1 MATVP
6 LSGTDIRLLSGI
18 PFSNDYKHTRWFDDI
33 ASQTNYFLN
42 KNVIHS
48 ISEANFQRID
58 GHTFIRVNKSI
69 DELWST
75 NYLMFRNTSY
85 NSKWFYAFVTKL
97 HYVNSKVT
105 DVHFQIDVFQ
115 TWKFE
120 MNFKPSFVVRE
131 HCPLWD
137 SNSMPI
143 VNTVDEGLNYGS
155 EYNIV
160 SVQNYR
166 PSNDIY
172 FMVVCAKQ
180 LMHGINDGAY
190 YGSLNGTPQIMTYYV
205 HPFRLNNSPVS
216 TNLGSVSSVIDVLG
230 AMYTKDTA
238 VNNIVS
244 IYITDVLPNNPS
256 YVNGTLNFDS
266 SDYQLQTITGSTADT
281 IFVSDM
287 SYGNYTYNNGNK
299 YDNYSLVD
307 ESKLLMYPYTLLELV
322 DFRGN
327 KTTYKNEYINSDD
340 LMITIS
346 ASLGMNN
353 KVVYS
358 LKDYL
363 MPSIPDDTLKIKA
376 SLEHSLINNE
386 PNEVPVLTD
395 MLSAYLQGNRN
406 SLQNQKTSIVW
417 NGAMGA
423 VGNVVSGVF
432 AGATGNGAGVSQ
444 AGLNM
449 ITGLGNTV
457 LEMQQL
463 QAKQKDI
470 GNTPPQL
477 TKMGSNTNFDYGNGY
492 SGVWI
497 IKKEITDEYR
507 KKLTEFFNMFG
518 YKLNEVKIP
527 NFHTRKYWNYVQTQA
542 CNITGNFNN
551 DDLTELK
558 SVFDNG
564 ITFWHTDDIG
574 NYSLVNE
581 VIA

>member
-18 PFSNDYKHTRWFDDI
+18 PFSNDYKHTRWFDDKT
-33 ASQTNYFLN
+33 SQTNYFLS

-48 ISEANFQRID
+48 IGEANFQRID

-69 DELWST
+69 DELWTT

-97 HYVNSKVT
+97 HYVNAKTT

-137 SNSMPI
+137 ANSMPI
-143 VNTVDEGLNYGS
+143 VNTVDEGLNYGT

-160 SVQNYR
+160 SIENYR
-166 PSNDIY
+166 PCDDIY
-172 FMVVCAKQ
+172 FLVVVAKQ
-180 LMHGINDGAY
+180 GMHDPINKSYHSTIDGF
-190 YGSLNGTPQIMTYYV
+190 PQIMSYYV
-205 HPFRLNNSPVS
+205 HPFRLN
-216 TNLGSVSSVIDVLG
+216 GSSVNTNFGLTSSLMDVLRN
-230 AMYTKDTA
+230 MYTDLDA
-238 VNNIVS
+238 VNNVVS
-244 IYITDVLPNNPS
+244 MYITDVLPNNPTYTNNLLS
-256 YVNGTLNFDS
+256 FDS
-266 SDYQLQTITGSTADT
+266 NNYEMVTLSGTGTTT
-281 IFVSDM
+281 IFVDRM
-287 SYGNYTYNNGNK
+287 DYGNWTYVAGNK

-307 ESKLLMYPYTLLELV
+307 ESKLLMYPYTVLELV

-327 KTTYKNEYINSDD
+327 KVEYKNEYINQDN
-340 LMITIS
+340 LLITIS

-358 LKDYL
+358 IKDYL
-363 MPSIPDDTLKIKA
+363 MPMIPDDGLKIKA
-376 SLEHSLINNE
+376 SLEHALINNE
-386 PNEVPVLTD
+386 PNDLPVLTD

-406 SLQNQKTSIVW
+406 SIQNQKTSIVW

-423 VGNVVSGVF
+423 VSNVVSGVF
-432 AGATGNGAGVSQ
+432 SGITGNSAGVAS
-444 AGLNM
+444 AGINTM
-449 ITGLGNTV
+449 TGLGNTV
-457 LEMQQL
+457 LEMQQI

-470 GNTPPQL
+470 QNTPPAL
-477 TKMGSNTNFDYGNGY
+477 TKMGSNTYFDYGNGY

-507 KKLTEFFNMFG
+507 KKLSEFFNMFG
-518 YKLNEVKIP
+518 YKLNEVKLP
-527 NFHTRKYWNYVQTQA
+527 NF
-542 CNITGNFNN
+542 
-551 DDLTELK
+551 
-558 SVFDNG
+558 
-564 ITFWHTDDIG
+564 
-574 NYSLVNE
+574 
-581 VIA
+581 